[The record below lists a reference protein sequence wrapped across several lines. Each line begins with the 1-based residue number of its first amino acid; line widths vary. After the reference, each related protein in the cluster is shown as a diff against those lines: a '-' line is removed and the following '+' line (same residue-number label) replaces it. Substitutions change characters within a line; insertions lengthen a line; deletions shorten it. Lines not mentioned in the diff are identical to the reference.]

1 MRPGSVRNRL
11 NFPYVQNSKV
21 RLPLMKPVQRI
32 VIGADIFR
40 QTCTSYRLLKHP
52 AERQAIDDSALDP
65 ESDDSACVL
74 VHDDQHPICLHGD
87 RFTTEQVKAPQT
99 VLHMT
104 DERQPG
110 RTASRRRRQVMY
122 GENPPNHVLINRCS
136 ELIDVPKAK
145 LICSAICGHPHDGLR
160 RFISTTAWIKSAV
173 GPFGPG
179 FVRCFGENSN
189 RYLRRTIAR

>member
-11 NFPYVQNSKV
+11 NFPYVQNPKV

-40 QTCTSYRLLKHP
+40 QTCTSYRLLEHP
-52 AERQAIDDSALDP
+52 AERQAIDDSTLDP

-74 VHDDQHPICLHGD
+74 VHDDQHPIRLQGD
-87 RFTTEQVKAPQT
+87 RFTSEKVETPLT

-110 RTASRRRRQVMY
+110 RTVSRRSRRVMH
-122 GENPPNHVLINRCS
+122 GENSPNHALINRCS
-136 ELIDVPKAK
+136 E
-145 LICSAICGHPHDGLR
+145 S
-160 RFISTTAWIKSAV
+160 
-173 GPFGPG
+173 
-179 FVRCFGENSN
+179 
-189 RYLRRTIAR
+189 